1 MIGFVAG
8 CSLALGVVVSPANGQ
23 SNPGSDGSDADIPTM
38 QMDEETPASA
48 TPTPAPPATTATTST
63 MPKPTASEDE
73 TQTSAPISAEDILKE
88 FERERPVAEP
98 VLPRPRPGET
108 VVRESSPQGE
118 SDIELPESRARFPDG
133 YILADRAGRLVREG
147 EWWVITFVSDNHP
160 NSRPEPPMK
169 ILPNRMLERMVR
181 ESEAATRSVEFI
193 VSGEVTD
200 FLGENYL
207 LLRKLMRK
215 RDMGNLS
222 R

>member
-1 MIGFVAG
+1 MIGFVVG
-8 CSLALGVVVSPANGQ
+8 CSLALSIAVAPANAQ
-23 SNPGSDGSDADIPTM
+23 SKPENDDGTASIPTM
-38 QMDEETPASA
+38 RVEEESP
-48 TPTPAPPATTATTST
+48 TPTPAPAA
-63 MPKPTASEDE
+63 PKPTASEDE
-73 TQTSAPISAEDILKE
+73 TRTSAPISAEDILKE

-108 VVRESSPQGE
+108 VVRESMPG
-118 SDIELPESRARFPDG
+118 DAPDVDLPESRARFPDG

-147 EWWVITFVSDNHP
+147 EWWVITFVADNHP
-160 NSRPEPPMK
+160 DTRPEPPMK

-222 R
+222 H